1 MGRWELE
8 DVSPLLRFRANCLT
22 IALKFEILD
31 RLPFHLVVSSFGVQ
45 TLFSFI

>member
-8 DVSPLLRFRANCLT
+8 DVSPFLRFRANCLI
-22 IALKFEILD
+22 IALKFEILG

-45 TLFSFI
+45 TLFSFM